1 MFNTSNLKSSTSLN
15 DAFDLILKIFN
26 EERTYYENT
35 INSLKDKV
43 SILEET
49 LIKVKKENISY
60 QSRISKLKDKLNSIS
75 KTVSKLEES
84 EFEIKLE
91 NAKDIEQNDINKIMN
106 SSHYN
111 TIKYRNTDTLN
122 SFRKNT
128 KNISEIN
135 KSNSITNNSNNYNS
149 HYLKMNLLENTKLS
163 NNGEDINTNYNKKTH
178 KKTLSTKIKNSILN
192 LNNPYSS
199 SKIKRRNEGKNNIF
213 KSHCYNDEDVSFLL
227 NNLNEN
233 EKQSKMTV
241 DIENDKII
249 NVNRKKYLGRDKFN
263 KIEQKIKGLKS
274 ALSIYSKQ
282 DNLDSN
288 ESVPSSV
295 NIVQNIN
302 CKSSPYI
309 I

>member
-1 MFNTSNLKSSTSLN
+1 M
-15 DAFDLILKIFN
+15 
-26 EERTYYENT
+26 
-35 INSLKDKV
+35 
-43 SILEET
+43 
-49 LIKVKKENISY
+49 IKVKKENISY
-60 QSRISKLKDKLNSIS
+60 QSRISKLKGKLNSIS

-91 NAKDIEQNDINKIMN
+91 NTKDIEQNDTNKIMN
-106 SSHYN
+106 SSHSN
-111 TIKYRNTDTLN
+111 IIKYRNTDTIN

-135 KSNSITNNSNNYNS
+135 KSNSITNNYNN
-149 HYLKMNLLENTKLS
+149 HYLKMNLLDNTKLK
-163 NNGEDINTNYNKKTH
+163 NYGEDINTNYNKKTH

-192 LNNPYSS
+192 LN
-199 SKIKRRNEGKNNIF
+199 
-213 KSHCYNDEDVSFLL
+213 EDISFLL
-227 NNLNEN
+227 NSLNEN
-233 EKQSKMTV
+233 EIQSKMTV
-241 DIENDKII
+241 QVENDKII

-274 ALSIYSKQ
+274 ALSIYNKQ
-282 DNLDSN
+282 DNFNSK
-288 ESVPSSV
+288 ESVPNSV

>member
-1 MFNTSNLKSSTSLN
+1 MINNSNLKSSNSLN
-15 DAFDLILKIFN
+15 DAFDLILKVFN
-26 EERTYYENT
+26 EERAYYENT
-35 INSLKDKV
+35 INTLKDKI
-43 SILEET
+43 SMLEET
-49 LIKVKKENISY
+49 LVKVKKENISY
-60 QSRISKLKDKLNSIS
+60 QSRISKLKGKLSSIS

-84 EFEIKLE
+84 EFEIKLD
-91 NAKDIEQNDINKIMN
+91 NTKDIEQNDINKIMN
-106 SSHYN
+106 SSHSN

-135 KSNSITNNSNNYNS
+135 KSNSITNNYNS
-149 HYLKMNLLENTKLS
+149 YYLKMNLLNNTKLK
-163 NNGEDINTNYNKKTH
+163 NNGEDINTNYNRKTH

-192 LNNPYSS
+192 LNNPHS
-199 SKIKRRNEGKNNIF
+199 SKIKRRNEDKNNMF

-233 EKQSKMTV
+233 EIQGKMTV
-241 DIENDKII
+241 QIDNDKII

-282 DNLDSN
+282 DNFNSN
-288 ESVPSSV
+288 ERAPNSN

-302 CKSSPYI
+302 SKSSPYI

>member
-1 MFNTSNLKSSTSLN
+1 MINNSNLKSSNSLN
-15 DAFDLILKIFN
+15 DAFDLILKVFN
-26 EERTYYENT
+26 EERAYYENT
-35 INSLKDKV
+35 INTLKDKI
-43 SILEET
+43 SMLEET
-49 LIKVKKENISY
+49 LVKVKKENISY
-60 QSRISKLKDKLNSIS
+60 QSRISKLKGKLSSIS

-84 EFEIKLE
+84 EFEIKLD
-91 NAKDIEQNDINKIMN
+91 NTKDIEQNDINKIMN
-106 SSHYN
+106 SSHSN

-135 KSNSITNNSNNYNS
+135 KSNSITNNYNS
-149 HYLKMNLLENTKLS
+149 YYLKMNLLNNTKLK
-163 NNGEDINTNYNKKTH
+163 NNGEDINTNYNRKTH

-192 LNNPYSS
+192 LNNPHS
-199 SKIKRRNEGKNNIF
+199 SKIKRRNEDKNNMF

-233 EKQSKMTV
+233 EIQSQMTIQV
-241 DIENDKII
+241 ENDKII

-282 DNLDSN
+282 DNFNSN
-288 ESVPSSV
+288 ERAPNSN

-302 CKSSPYI
+302 SKSSPYI

>member
-1 MFNTSNLKSSTSLN
+1 MINNSNLKSSNSLN
-15 DAFDLILKIFN
+15 DAFDLILKVFN
-26 EERTYYENT
+26 EERAYYENT
-35 INSLKDKV
+35 INTLKDKI
-43 SILEET
+43 SMLEET
-49 LIKVKKENISY
+49 LVKVKKENISY
-60 QSRISKLKDKLNSIS
+60 QSRISKLKGKLSSIS

-84 EFEIKLE
+84 EFEIKLD
-91 NAKDIEQNDINKIMN
+91 NTKDIEQNDINKIMN
-106 SSHYN
+106 SSHSN

-135 KSNSITNNSNNYNS
+135 KSNSITNNYNS
-149 HYLKMNLLENTKLS
+149 YYLKMNLLNNTKLK
-163 NNGEDINTNYNKKTH
+163 NNGEDINTNYNRKTH

-192 LNNPYSS
+192 LNNPHS
-199 SKIKRRNEGKNNIF
+199 SKIKRRNEDKNNMF

-233 EKQSKMTV
+233 EIQGKMTV
-241 DIENDKII
+241 QIENDKII

-282 DNLDSN
+282 DNFNSN
-288 ESVPSSV
+288 ERAPNSN

-302 CKSSPYI
+302 SKSSPYI

>member
-1 MFNTSNLKSSTSLN
+1 MINNSNLKSSNSLN
-15 DAFDLILKIFN
+15 DAFDLILKVFN
-26 EERTYYENT
+26 EERAYYENT
-35 INSLKDKV
+35 INTLKDKI
-43 SILEET
+43 SMLEET
-49 LIKVKKENISY
+49 LVKVKKENISY
-60 QSRISKLKDKLNSIS
+60 QSRISKLKGKLSSIS

-84 EFEIKLE
+84 EFEIKID
-91 NAKDIEQNDINKIMN
+91 NTKDIEQNDINKIMN
-106 SSHYN
+106 SSHSN

-135 KSNSITNNSNNYNS
+135 KSNSITNNYNS
-149 HYLKMNLLENTKLS
+149 YYLKMNLLNNTKLK
-163 NNGEDINTNYNKKTH
+163 NNGEDINTNYNRKTH

-192 LNNPYSS
+192 LNNPHS
-199 SKIKRRNEGKNNIF
+199 SKIKRRNENKNNMF

-227 NNLNEN
+227 NNINEN
-233 EKQSKMTV
+233 EIQGKMTV
-241 DIENDKII
+241 QVENDKII

-282 DNLDSN
+282 DNFNSN
-288 ESVPSSV
+288 ERAPNSV

-302 CKSSPYI
+302 SKSSPYI

>member
-1 MFNTSNLKSSTSLN
+1 MINNSNLKSSNSLN
-15 DAFDLILKIFN
+15 DAFDLILKVFN
-26 EERTYYENT
+26 EERAYYENT
-35 INSLKDKV
+35 INTLKDKI
-43 SILEET
+43 SMLEET
-49 LIKVKKENISY
+49 LVKVKKENISY
-60 QSRISKLKDKLNSIS
+60 QSRISKLKGKLSSIS

-84 EFEIKLE
+84 EFEIKID
-91 NAKDIEQNDINKIMN
+91 NTKDIEQNDINKIMN
-106 SSHYN
+106 SSHSN

-135 KSNSITNNSNNYNS
+135 KSNSITNNYNS
-149 HYLKMNLLENTKLS
+149 YYLKMNLLNNTKLK
-163 NNGEDINTNYNKKTH
+163 NNGEDINTNYNRKTH

-192 LNNPYSS
+192 LNNPHS
-199 SKIKRRNEGKNNIF
+199 SKIKRRNENKNNMF

-233 EKQSKMTV
+233 EIQGKMTV
-241 DIENDKII
+241 QVENDKII

-282 DNLDSN
+282 DNFNSN
-288 ESVPSSV
+288 ERAPNSN
-295 NIVQNIN
+295 NIIQNIN
-302 CKSSPYI
+302 SKSSPYI

>member
-1 MFNTSNLKSSTSLN
+1 MTAKDPAEAMESFMNEVTNYLTEFNS
-15 DAFDLILKIFN
+15 
-26 EERTYYENT
+26 T
-35 INSLKDKV
+35 IN
-43 SILEET
+43 
-49 LIKVKKENISY
+49 
-60 QSRISKLKDKLNSIS
+60 
-75 KTVSKLEES
+75 
-84 EFEIKLE
+84 
-91 NAKDIEQNDINKIMN
+91 
-106 SSHYN
+106 
-111 TIKYRNTDTLN
+111 
-122 SFRKNT
+122 
-128 KNISEIN
+128 
-135 KSNSITNNSNNYNS
+135 
-149 HYLKMNLLENTKLS
+149 
-163 NNGEDINTNYNKKTH
+163 
-178 KKTLSTKIKNSILN
+178 
-192 LNNPYSS
+192 YSS

-227 NNLNEN
+227 NNLNEH